1 MKILIVRNFPSY
13 MDIRHRTYNIQE
25 LGLAKALVRMGNI
38 CGVVFWTDRAEEQMN
53 YVFDVNR
60 HICIY
65 YRRGISLFHNT
76 IFPGMKTLADSY
88 DIIQSGEYNQME
100 TWLLAKQYP
109 GKTVVYHGP
118 YYSEYNRKYHAM
130 CRIFD
135 LFFLKTYLRN
145 RTRFIV
151 KSHLARQFLQSKGI
165 LQENIKTLGVG
176 MDTDALEAS
185 GEDVPEYIREAE
197 RKETVIRLLYIGHL
211 DPGRNIL
218 FILETMK
225 AIRDMGQDVILN
237 LVGTGEHRYTKLCR
251 EFAEE
256 KGLMPYIHYTE
267 KMEQRYLSGIY
278 RSSDFFL
285 LPTRYDIFG
294 MVLLEAMYYGLAVL
308 TTDNGGSTMMIQ
320 DGVNGYRLKL
330 DVHRWAW
337 RIVRLYGDREQLEH
351 MKRCAHE
358 TVADRYTWD
367 VLGPR
372 FLDQY
377 RQVLER
383 DRTVEHVP
391 G

>member
-13 MDIRHRTYNIQE
+13 MDVRHRTYNIQE
-25 LGLAKALVRMGNI
+25 LGLAKSLVRMGNI
-38 CGVVFWTDRAEEQMN
+38 CGIVFWTDRDEEQID
-53 YVFDVNR
+53 YVFDENR

-76 IFPGMKTLADSY
+76 MFPGMKTLADSY
-88 DIIQSGEYNQME
+88 DIIQSGEYSQME
-100 TWLLAKQYP
+100 TWLLAKRYP

-135 LFFLKTYLRN
+135 LLFLGTYLRN

-176 MDTDALEAS
+176 MDTDALENC

-197 RKETVIRLLYIGHL
+197 KREKAIRLLYIGHL

-237 LVGTGEHRYTKLCR
+237 LVGTGEHGYTEKCWKY
-251 EFAEE
+251 AQA
-256 KGLMPYIHYTE
+256 KGLMPYIHYAE
-267 KMEQRYLSGIY
+267 KMEQKYLSGLY
-278 RSSDFFL
+278 RASDFFL

-320 DGVNGYRLKL
+320 DGVNGCRLEL
-330 DVHRWAW
+330 DASRWAGI
-337 RIVRLYGDREQLEH
+337 IVRLHGEREQLEH

-367 VLGPR
+367 VLAPR
-372 FLDQY
+372 FLAQY
-377 RQVLER
+377 RQILDG
-383 DRTVEHVP
+383 DRQAENES

>member
-1 MKILIVRNFPSY
+1 
-13 MDIRHRTYNIQE
+13 
-25 LGLAKALVRMGNI
+25 
-38 CGVVFWTDRAEEQMN
+38 
-53 YVFDVNR
+53 
-60 HICIY
+60 
-65 YRRGISLFHNT
+65 
-76 IFPGMKTLADSY
+76 
-88 DIIQSGEYNQME
+88 ME

-135 LFFLKTYLRN
+135 LFFLKMYLRN

-267 KMEQRYLSGIY
+267 KMEQKYLSGIY

-367 VLGPR
+367 VLGEAGNGK
-372 FLDQY
+372 
-377 RQVLER
+377 ER
-383 DRTVEHVP
+383 VCSVSI
-391 G
+391 

>member
-135 LFFLKTYLRN
+135 LFFLK
-145 RTRFIV
+145 
-151 KSHLARQFLQSKGI
+151 
-165 LQENIKTLGVG
+165 
-176 MDTDALEAS
+176 M
-185 GEDVPEYIREAE
+185 
-197 RKETVIRLLYIGHL
+197 
-211 DPGRNIL
+211 
-218 FILETMK
+218 
-225 AIRDMGQDVILN
+225 
-237 LVGTGEHRYTKLCR
+237 
-251 EFAEE
+251 
-256 KGLMPYIHYTE
+256 
-267 KMEQRYLSGIY
+267 
-278 RSSDFFL
+278 
-285 LPTRYDIFG
+285 
-294 MVLLEAMYYGLAVL
+294 
-308 TTDNGGSTMMIQ
+308 
-320 DGVNGYRLKL
+320 
-330 DVHRWAW
+330 
-337 RIVRLYGDREQLEH
+337 
-351 MKRCAHE
+351 
-358 TVADRYTWD
+358 
-367 VLGPR
+367 
-372 FLDQY
+372 
-377 RQVLER
+377 
-383 DRTVEHVP
+383 
-391 G
+391 